1 MIYIIAQYVHK
12 AIEAATPWL
21 VGTAAGFF
29 VLWLI
34 MLCYKAKP
42 FAKELKWF
50 FSLTPLHKFVVICTV
65 SFFTLWG
72 GSKERGIL
80 PSGLI
85 DDISATV
92 SRVAETVQPR
102 SLPEDISTKALAVTD
117 FAVDTPNQTVTMEV
131 TCATNLFDYT
141 DSRYLDVFMS
151 TNLANNHYLWIRD
164 FPMPVGT
171 NSHVVSIS
179 ESADDTESQ
188 TAFTNAFGDKA
199 FFIVGA
205 DIDSDGDG
213 LTDTYETRT
222 SFTNPLK
229 ADTDGD
235 GIPDGQELSSW
246 IGTNPLLYD
255 TDGDGVGDGD
265 EIAAGSNPLTGDSDG
280 DGLSDAAELGSMTAC
295 VDDNFLWFDLSDATG
310 LIESS
315 STSYGEWPIALS
327 QAHVINDTS
336 YTNAM
341 VQLDGTVHLLCPTNV
356 NGRASECDYG
366 TLSNSQYSS
375 SHVTIALCGT
385 SLYAKTDEW
394 GSQILHGAV
403 QSDGKD
409 YTVVEYR
416 NIGLY
421 YSDTNELITCQLI
434 IPHSETNTI
443 YVSYLCASN
452 TFRSVEMVVGVQ
464 CGWMPSIRDG
474 EDYYNLSWPI
484 TADFPSDGLTIKYSI
499 GTFTDPAKADTDGD
513 GLSDRAEITIHGTNP
528 LNPDT
533 DGDGLFDG
541 DEIAVSANPHVPD
554 TDGDGLQD
562 GTETEF
568 GSDPLVPDTD
578 EDGIDDFI
586 EYRIGSNPTTAH
598 SDEDGWSDLEELGYV
613 AELPQGEFLWLDLS
627 EGQNLLGNN
636 ATINSGSWP
645 ITMGGDFYVNEV
657 CHTNARVCLDGMVYL
672 LNPTNS
678 SSSNYS
684 DGFNYSGGFSNS
696 NFSETHTV
704 LSGYNANMYAK
715 SAWGSALL
723 HGTVSTNGHA
733 YKVVEY
739 RNIGHYSYQNTND
752 VLLTYQL
759 IFPMHETNVFY
770 VSYLHGDALV
780 ETFNPLVGMQCPT
793 MKSIVYPNQKY
804 SLSWRMRPG
813 VFDAPLT
820 LKFFIG
826 TGTHP
831 AKTDTDEDGLS
842 DSDEIL
848 VHRTN
853 PRIPDCDGDGLFDGA
868 EIISGTN
875 PFVTDS
881 DGDGIPD
888 GWEVQNGLNPH
899 IDDSSADSDSDGLS
913 NFYEYWNSTDPYA
926 PDTDY
931 DELPDVVEA
940 ACLSTSA
947 DIPWFDMTGATTIS
961 PNSDVG
967 SALYACELPFT
978 NRIAALTVSLAVADV
993 NGLVYLGNV
1002 ATTNGLYSK
1011 TSGQDMAGDRSF
1023 PSIAVAPYWTNLKL
1037 RTLLG
1042 SAISHKNV
1050 NHFGQ
1055 NYFVLQYS
1063 RIGTS
1068 SGSSNNE
1075 VSFQVSIPETSP
1087 SNIVYVKYGT
1097 LVDGRGNSSSY
1108 NVSVGAQAFD
1118 NLAKLPVSYA
1128 VPDQTPITNG
1138 MAIAYHFGCGSS
1150 PVQEDTDED
1159 GVRDDVEL
1167 LHGSN
1172 PRNAD
1177 TDGDGMNDEWEI
1189 QYGTDPCSA
1198 LGRDGP
1204 DGDFD
1209 GDYLSND
1216 KEREYETNMSVPDT
1230 DNDGVV
1236 DGLETG
1242 SIFVTNAI
1250 PWLVFDEYE
1259 DVTTAITGNSWR
1271 CVSCPTPVPLHIQG
1285 EVITNLTISANGI
1298 VFLNKS
1304 GYANSGNTTSGSN
1317 FSRPI
1322 DGDSLVLAPYLHY
1335 AYIRSDVPGRQTTV
1349 KYGTA
1354 TYNGEGFLLVE
1365 YLNSYY
1371 DTSLS
1376 QTNSISFQ
1384 MAIPTNCPDRAYSRY
1399 LDVVGQY
1406 MDGRKASIG
1415 MQTFDGKWLHSWC
1428 YNSRGKVRDGLALEF
1443 LFGDN
1448 SNPLVADSDDDGL
1461 SDGQEVSIGTSP
1473 AKKDTDGDGL
1483 SDGWE
1488 VQHNLDP
1495 LSIYGDDGDAGDP
1508 DGDGVDNLNE
1518 CNMGTNPNAADS
1530 DNDGLSD
1537 GEEAVCVSFA
1547 TPLPWLEFTT
1557 ITNLTGAIADSYGC
1571 ITIDLPSPVAIQHEI
1586 VTNITIDVDGV
1597 VFFNKAGYMNPEWT
1611 SRPDNFDDGIVN
1623 VNCLTVAPYW
1633 DWFFMS
1639 DEAAPSSVK
1648 LGTATVGVTGYYVLE
1663 CKHLYSDLN
1672 SCRTNSISFQVAF
1685 PTGRVDRIHVR
1696 YADLV
1701 GDELDGRYAL
1711 IGFQSFD
1718 AVEGVTYCSSDRN
1731 MVYEGLGLTFIVGY
1745 GSDPAKADTD
1755 GDGIADNIELWT
1767 HGSDPRFDDTDGDGL
1782 SDPDEITLG
1791 TSIRNPDSDGD
1802 GLLDGWEI
1810 ANGFNPLSQP
1820 NEGEADGDADGDV
1833 LTNLQEQVLGSNPR
1847 NPDTDGDELPD
1858 KQETTHGTDIHNP
1871 DTDNDGLTDKQEVNL
1886 GYDPLDPDM
1895 DRDGMPDGWEASHG
1909 LDPRNSARANGAF
1922 GDPDR
1927 DGLSNIDEY
1936 LNGTDPRSPDTDGDG
1951 VSDRIEVE
1959 RGADP
1964 TDPSDGGQ
1972 APPSELFRTLTFNI
1986 YGDWAAW
1993 EMQIEGLGPEDTRT
2007 RRISMGA
2014 PAASETSTM
2023 KMRKG
2028 NSYRLSM
2035 RWLNCDGH
2043 DDDMSPWYCWQALI
2057 DGLPSQASFDHNY
2070 SEGICVRLPQRNNI
2084 VVGDGWI
2091 AENEDGLLTSH
2102 VHASRRNS
2110 YGGPGAGNV
2119 AQGLS
2124 ATLYVLDDPKL
2135 IPDYDRNGR
2144 IDSED
2149 EAIYDAGQTTFRFW
2163 VNNDKDT
2170 GDVNESKYDRP
2181 GAGSNGQDGM
2191 VNGRGDLLDFT
2202 PVLLDVSGVFPPGTP
2217 NSIKECVSWKLE
2229 SSVVNAVWT
2238 SLSASDAGSFHKAE
2252 DAGATFGPRLSQN
2265 AYDATVTNL
2274 IGGVELPDGFARI
2287 MQNAGGKGVV
2297 MIEGR
2302 ASGKDLKLKGY
2313 IDGDSTAVGS
2323 EGKLDVEISS
2333 VEDMYRYV
2341 TLRGAHNKPNFV
2353 VKIPG
2358 RPQNLMDNSKDLDV
2372 FFTHGFN
2379 VSESEAHAWGSE
2391 VFKRLWQS
2399 GSNARFW
2406 MFTWSGDY
2414 NWISHWFNGLHYQQ
2428 DVYQALKTGAALKA
2442 FVEEAQP
2449 DSSKRILMTQSL
2461 GNMVAC
2467 EALRL
2472 GLTVNK
2478 YFMFNAAVASEAVDG
2493 TLQATTAND
2502 NGYQKYVPSDWYGY
2516 TNLCW
2521 AANWYKWFNNDATDA
2536 RGKIG
2541 WPEYFST
2548 AIGNAQSI
2556 YNYYSTGDEVFAETS
2571 GTPWALEGMSVSFAN
2586 YAWQKQEVLK
2596 GSGGPGG
2603 TAYGGWCFHNWVV
2616 HELEIGIGGFSQ
2628 YVDKTYK
2635 YSASEA
2641 NAMVANGSVTN
2652 TPVFNRDADEMFD
2665 RNAPINDQRLCLAKY
2680 VPAVSSAIGGID
2692 LEMSTIANDDLNSSK
2707 YRHGWGRPTS
2717 DNVSFWLHSDMK
2729 DMAYFYVYPLYD
2741 ELVNEKGILR

>member
-1 MIYIIAQYVHK
+1 MELIAQSVQK
-12 AIEAATPWL
+12 AVAAITPWL
-21 VGTAAGFF
+21 VGTAAGLF
-29 VLWLI
+29 VLWLAMI
-34 MLCYKAKP
+34 CCKAKP

-50 FSLTPLHKFVVICTV
+50 LNLTPLHKFVVICTV

-85 DDISATV
+85 DDISSTMT
-92 SRVAETVQPR
+92 RVVETIQPR
-102 SLPEDISTKALAVTD
+102 SLPEDISTNALAVTD

-141 DSRYLDVFMS
+141 DSRYLDIFMS
-151 TNLANNHYLWIRD
+151 TNFVNNHYLWIRD
-164 FPMPVGT
+164 FSMPVGT

-179 ESADDTESQ
+179 ESAGDTESQ
-188 TAFTNAFGDKA
+188 AAFTNAFGDKA

-246 IGTNPLLYD
+246 IGTNPLFYD

-265 EIAAGSNPLTGDSDG
+265 EIAAGSNPLSCDSDG

-327 QAHVINDTS
+327 QAHVINDIS

-341 VQLDGTVHLLCPTNV
+341 VQLDGTIHLLCPTNV
-356 NGRASECDYG
+356 NGWACECDSG

-394 GSQILHGAV
+394 GSQILHGTV

-499 GTFTDPAKADTDGD
+499 GTFTDPARADTDGD
-513 GLSDRAEITIHGTNP
+513 GMSDLAEITIHGTDP
-528 LNPDT
+528 INPDT
-533 DGDGLFDG
+533 DGDGLGDG
-541 DEIAVSANPHVPD
+541 DEIAASTNPHIPD
-554 TDGDGLQD
+554 TDGDGLPD

-578 EDGIDDFI
+578 EDGVDDFI

-613 AELPQGEFLWLDLS
+613 AELPQEEFMWLDLS
-627 EGQNLLGNN
+627 EGQNLLGNS
-636 ATINSGSWP
+636 ATINSGSWT
-645 ITMGGDFYVNEV
+645 IAMGGDFYVNEV

-696 NFSETHTV
+696 NFSATHTV

-770 VSYLHGDALV
+770 VSYLHGDAMF

-793 MKSIVYPNQKY
+793 MKSIAYPNQKY
-804 SLSWRMRPG
+804 SLSWRMRLG
-813 VFDAPLT
+813 IFDAPLT

-913 NFYEYWNSTDPYA
+913 NFYEYWNSTDPYV

-940 ACLSTSA
+940 AWLSTSA

-978 NRIAALTVSLAVADV
+978 NRIAALMVSLAVADV
-993 NGLVYLGNV
+993 NGLVYLGNA
-1002 ATTNGLYSK
+1002 ATTNGLSSK

-1023 PSIAVAPYWTNLKL
+1023 PSIAIAPYWTNLKL
-1037 RTLLG
+1037 RTSLG
-1042 SAISHKNV
+1042 SAISHKKV
-1050 NHFGQ
+1050 NHSGQ

-1128 VPDQTPITNG
+1128 VPDQTPVTNG
-1138 MAIAYHFGCGSS
+1138 MSIAYHFGCGSS

-1198 LGRDGP
+1198 WGRDGS

-1285 EVITNLTISANGI
+1285 EVVTDLTISANGI

-1322 DGDSLVLAPYLHY
+1322 DGNSLVLAPYLQD

-1415 MQTFDGKWLHSWC
+1415 MQTFNGKWLHSWC
-1428 YNSRGKVRDGLALEF
+1428 YHAEGKVEDGLALEF
-1443 LFGDN
+1443 LFGTN
-1448 SNPLVADSDDDGL
+1448 SDPHSTDTDEDGL
-1461 SDGQEVSIGTSP
+1461 PDGQELTMGLSP
-1473 AKKDTDGDGL
+1473 AKSDTDGDGL
-1483 SDGWE
+1483 PDGWE
-1488 VQHNLDP
+1488 VQYGFDP
-1495 LSIYGDDGDAGDP
+1495 LSVLGDYGDSGDP
-1508 DGDGVDNLNE
+1508 DGDGLDNFNE
-1518 CNMGTNPNAADS
+1518 YGMGTNPNAPDT
-1530 DNDGLSD
+1530 DGDGLLD
-1537 GEEAVCVSFA
+1537 GEEVVCVSFA
-1547 TPLPWLEFTT
+1547 SPLPWLEFTT
-1557 ITNLTGAIADSYGC
+1557 ITNLTDVLAQSYGC
-1571 ITIDLPSPVAIQHEI
+1571 LTVDLPSPITVQREA
-1586 VTNITIDVDGV
+1586 VTNITIDANGV
-1597 VFFNKAGYMNPEWT
+1597 VFFNKAGYVNPGWT
-1611 SRPDNFDDGIVN
+1611 DMPNDFDSEIADP
-1623 VNCLTVAPYW
+1623 NCFTVASYW
-1633 DWFFMS
+1633 NYGLSMS
-1639 DEAAPSSVK
+1639 DEATPSSVC
-1648 LGTATVGVTGYYVLE
+1648 LGTASVGTNEYYVLQFLN
-1663 CKHLYSDLN
+1663 LYQDL
-1672 SCRTNSISFQVAF
+1672 SYYETNSISFQVAF
-1685 PTGRVDRIHVR
+1685 PTGQVDKIHVR
-1696 YADLV
+1696 YADVV
-1701 GDELDGRYAL
+1701 GDEMDGRYAL
-1711 IGFQSFD
+1711 IGCQSFD
-1718 AVEGVTYCSSDRN
+1718 ARETVTHCSFEQGKVNDG
-1731 MVYEGLGLTFIVGY
+1731 MGLCFAVGY
-1745 GSDPAKADTD
+1745 GSDPTKADTD
-1755 GDGIADNIELWT
+1755 GDGIADNIEVWT

-1782 SDPDEITLG
+1782 SDPEEITLG
-1791 TSIRNPDSDGD
+1791 TSIRNPDCDGD

-1820 NEGEADGDADGDV
+1820 NEGEADGDADGDG
-1833 LTNLQEQVLGSNPR
+1833 LTNLQEQALGSNPR

-1871 DTDNDGLTDKQEVNL
+1871 DTDNDGLTDKQELDL

-1895 DRDGMPDGWEASHG
+1895 DRDGMPDGWEAAHG
-1909 LDPRNSARANGAF
+1909 LDPRNSARGNGAF

-1936 LNGTDPRSPDTDGDG
+1936 LNGTDPRCPDTDGDG
-1951 VSDRIEVE
+1951 VPDDVEVE
-1959 RGADP
+1959 QESDP
-1964 TDPSDGGQ
+1964 TDTSDDGQ
-1972 APPSELFRTLTFNI
+1972 TQEPERFRSLTFNI
-1986 YGDWAAW
+1986 WGDYAAW
-1993 EMQIEGLGPEDTRT
+1993 EMTIEGLGPKDTRT
-2007 RRISMGA
+2007 RRINMGA
-2014 PAASETSTM
+2014 PNAAETSTL

-2043 DDDMSPWYCWQALI
+2043 DDNMSPWYCWQAQI
-2057 DGLPSQASFDHNY
+2057 DGLPMQASFDHNY
-2070 SEGICVRLPQRNNI
+2070 SEGVCVRLPQRNNI
-2084 VVGDGWI
+2084 VVGNGWI
-2091 AENEDGLLTSH
+2091 ADNEDGLLTSH
-2102 VHASRRNS
+2102 VHASRRDS
-2110 YGGPGAGNV
+2110 HGGPGAGNV

-2124 ATLYVLDDPKL
+2124 ATLYVLDDPMVV
-2135 IPDYDRNGR
+2135 PDYDRNGK
-2144 IDSED
+2144 INDD
-2149 EAIYDAGQTTFRFW
+2149 DIAIAEAGNKTLRFW
-2163 VNNDKDT
+2163 INDDNDS
-2170 GDVNESKYDRP
+2170 GDLNEGKRDRP
-2181 GAGSNGQDGM
+2181 GAGKNGRDEN
-2191 VNGRGDLLDFT
+2191 VNGRSDLIDFT
-2202 PVLLDVSGVFPPGTP
+2202 PVLLDVSKVFPPGTP
-2217 NSIKECVSWKLE
+2217 DSIKEIVSWKLE

-2238 SLSASDAGSFHKAE
+2238 SLSATNAGAFHKT
-2252 DAGATFGPRLSQN
+2252 DCGATFGPSLSQN
-2265 AYDATVTNL
+2265 VHEAIVTKL
-2274 IGGVELPDGFARI
+2274 AGGKKLSDEFAR
-2287 MQNAGGKGVV
+2287 MMRDAGGKGVV
-2297 MIEGR
+2297 MIEGC
-2302 ASGKDLKLKGY
+2302 ASGSSLKLKGY
-2313 IDGDSTAVGS
+2313 IDDAQTAAV
-2323 EGKLDVEISS
+2323 EGELKINVSPVE
-2333 VEDMYRYV
+2333 EMYRWMN
-2341 TLRGAHNKPNFV
+2341 LRMVCGDASGRSSCLDEPTNRPDAECDGRHFLFVHGYNVNFQSAR
-2353 VKIPG
+2353 G
-2358 RPQNLMDNSKDLDV
+2358 WSAEM
-2372 FFTHGFN
+2372 
-2379 VSESEAHAWGSE
+2379 
-2391 VFKRLWQS
+2391 FKRLWQA
-2399 GSNARFW
+2399 GSRS
-2406 MFTWSGDY
+2406 MFTAVDWYGNESQIWAGVPFLGGESLNYYINVCHALDSAPNFSTAVNALPGDKVMLA
-2414 NWISHWFNGLHYQQ
+2414 H
-2428 DVYQALKTGAALKA
+2428 
-2442 FVEEAQP
+2442 
-2449 DSSKRILMTQSL
+2449 SL
-2461 GNMVAC
+2461 GNMLVS
-2467 EALRL
+2467 EAAKSYLLNYSRYYML
-2472 GLTVNK
+2472 
-2478 YFMFNAAVASEAVDG
+2478 NAAVPIEAYDSTSMAQEMIEHGWTDVSPEKWAARWYEIFHNTADSRRHLKWKGRFAGIHDAINCYSPTEEVLNNATATGWSGVWSVQELFKG
-2493 TLQATTAND
+2493 TAALHLVPGNCEGGWGY
-2502 NGYQKYVPSDWYGY
+2502 NGEH
-2516 TNLCW
+2516 TNL
-2521 AANWYKWFNNDATDA
+2521 AGLLTDFAKTNVFSDTELIMSPIFRKFDNATLHQTN
-2536 RGKIG
+2536 RI
-2541 WPEYFST
+2541 
-2548 AIGNAQSI
+2548 SI
-2556 YNYYSTGDEVFAETS
+2556 SQTELNKVMGDGIPA
-2571 GTPWALEGMSVSFAN
+2571 VSFAAGRNPIGDAVMEDYN
-2586 YAWQKQEVLK
+2586 YQGL
-2596 GSGGPGG
+2596 PRPN
-2603 TAYGGWCFHNWVV
+2603 GWPRREN
-2616 HELEIGIGGFSQ
+2616 E
-2628 YVDKTYK
+2628 
-2635 YSASEA
+2635 
-2641 NAMVANGSVTN
+2641 
-2652 TPVFNRDADEMFD
+2652 
-2665 RNAPINDQRLCLAKY
+2665 
-2680 VPAVSSAIGGID
+2680 
-2692 LEMSTIANDDLNSSK
+2692 
-2707 YRHGWGRPTS
+2707 
-2717 DNVSFWLHSDMK
+2717 WLHSDIAK
-2729 DMAYFYVYPLYD
+2729 VAYFYVYDFFDKLT
-2741 ELVNEKGILR
+2741 K

>member
-1 MIYIIAQYVHK
+1 MELIVQSVQK
-12 AIEAATPWL
+12 AVATITPWL
-21 VGTAAGFF
+21 VGTAVGFF

-50 FSLTPLHKFVVICTV
+50 FSLTPWHKFIVVCV
-65 SFFTLWG
+65 FSFFTLWG

-85 DDISATV
+85 DDISSTMT
-92 SRVAETVQPR
+92 RVVEAVQPR
-102 SLPEDISTKALAVTD
+102 SLPEEISTNALAVTE

-141 DSRYLDVFMS
+141 DSRYLDIFMS

-164 FPMPVGT
+164 FPMPMGT

-179 ESADDTESQ
+179 ESAGDTESQ

-235 GIPDGQELSSW
+235 GIPDGLELSSW

-295 VDDNFLWFDLSDATG
+295 VDDNFLWFGLSDATG

-327 QAHVINDTS
+327 QAHVINDIS

-341 VQLDGTVHLLCPTNV
+341 VQFDGTVHLLCPTNV
-356 NGRASECDYG
+356 NGWASECDYG

-403 QSDGKD
+403 RSDGKD

-416 NIGLY
+416 NIGLQY
-421 YSDTNELITCQLI
+421 YSDTKELITCQLI

-452 TFRSVEMVVGVQ
+452 TFRSVEMVAGVQ
-464 CGWMPSIRDG
+464 CGWMPSPRDG

-484 TADFPSDGLTIKYSI
+484 AADFPPDGLTIKYSI
-499 GTFTDPAKADTDGD
+499 GMFTDPTKADTDGD
-513 GLSDRAEITIHGTNP
+513 GLSDRAEISVHGTNP

-533 DGDGLFDG
+533 DGDGLGDG
-541 DEIAVSANPHVPD
+541 EEIASSTNPHIPD

-578 EDGIDDFI
+578 EDGVDDFI

-598 SDEDGWSDLEELGYV
+598 SDEDGWSDLEELGYI
-613 AELPQGEFLWLDLS
+613 AELPQEEFMWLDLS

-636 ATINSGSWP
+636 VTINSGSWP
-645 ITMGGDFYVNEV
+645 IAMGGDFYVNEV

-684 DGFNYSGGFSNS
+684 DGFNYGGGFSNS
-696 NFSETHTV
+696 NFSATHTA

-715 SAWGSALL
+715 TAWGSALL
-723 HGTVSTNGHA
+723 HGTVSTNGHT

-770 VSYLHGDALV
+770 VSYLHGDALF

-804 SLSWRMRPG
+804 SLSWKMRPG

-831 AKTDTDEDGLS
+831 AKTDTDGDGLS

-875 PFVTDS
+875 PFVPDS

-899 IDDSSADSDSDGLS
+899 VDDSCADSDSDGLS

-940 ACLSTSA
+940 AWLSTSA
-947 DIPWFDMTGATTIS
+947 GIPWFDMTGATTIS
-961 PNSDVG
+961 PNTDVG

-978 NRIAALTVSLAVADV
+978 NRIAALAVSLAVADV
-993 NGLVYLGNV
+993 NGLIYLGNS
-1002 ATTNGLYSK
+1002 ATTNGLSSK
-1011 TSGQDMAGDRSF
+1011 TSGQDMAGCRSF
-1023 PSIAVAPYWTNLKL
+1023 PSIAIAPYWTNLKL
-1037 RTLLG
+1037 RTSLG
-1042 SAISHKNV
+1042 SAISHKKV
-1050 NHFGQ
+1050 NHSGQ

-1068 SGSSNNE
+1068 SGSPNNE

-1128 VPDQTPITNG
+1128 VPDQTPVTNG
-1138 MAIAYHFGCGSS
+1138 MAIAYHFGCGSD
-1150 PVQEDTDED
+1150 PVQDDTDDD
-1159 GVRDDVEL
+1159 GVRDDIEL

-1189 QYGTDPCSA
+1189 QNGTDPCFA
-1198 LGRDGP
+1198 WGRDGP

-1242 SIFVTNAI
+1242 SVFVTNAI

-1259 DVTTAITGNSWR
+1259 DVTTAITSNYWR
-1271 CVSCPTPVPLHIQG
+1271 CVSCPIPVPLHIQG
-1285 EVITNLTISANGI
+1285 EVVTNLTISANGI

-1322 DGDSLVLAPYLHY
+1322 DGNSLVLAPYLHY
-1335 AYIRSDVPGRQTTV
+1335 AYIRSDIPGRRTTV

-1384 MAIPTNCPDRAYSRY
+1384 MAIPTKCPDRAYSRY

-1428 YNSRGKVRDGLALEF
+1428 YNSRGKVGDGLALEF
-1443 LFGDN
+1443 LFGVN

-1483 SDGWE
+1483 PDGWE
-1488 VQHNLDP
+1488 VQHNLNP
-1495 LSIYGDDGDAGDP
+1495 SSICGNDGDAGDP

-1518 CNMGTNPNAADS
+1518 YEMGTNPNAADTDS
-1530 DNDGLSD
+1530 DGLSD

-1547 TPLPWLEFTT
+1547 TPLPWLEFTM
-1557 ITNLTGAIADSYGC
+1557 ITNLTGAIADSSGC

-1597 VFFNKAGYMNPEWT
+1597 VFFNKAGYVNPEWT
-1611 SRPDNFDDGIVN
+1611 SRPDDFDDGIAN

-1663 CKHLYSDLN
+1663 YKHLYRNLN
-1672 SCRTNSISFQVAF
+1672 SYETNSISFQVAF

-1701 GDELDGRYAL
+1701 GDELDGRCAL

-1731 MVYEGLGLTFIVGY
+1731 MVYEDLGLTFVVGY
-1745 GSDPAKADTD
+1745 GSDPTKADTD
-1755 GDGIADNIELWT
+1755 GDGIADNIEVWA

-1782 SDPDEITLG
+1782 SDQDEITFG

-1820 NEGEADGDADGDV
+1820 NEGEADGDADGDG

-1858 KQETTHGTDIHNP
+1858 KQETTHGTDILNP

-1936 LNGTDPRSPDTDGDG
+1936 LNGTNPHSPDTDGDG

-1972 APPSELFRTLTFNI
+1972 TPPPELFRTLTFNI

-1993 EMQIEGLGPEDTRT
+1993 EMQIDGLGPEDTRT
-2007 RRISMGA
+2007 RCISMGA
-2014 PAASETSTM
+2014 PDAAETSTL

-2043 DDDMSPWYCWQALI
+2043 DDNMSPWYCWQALI
-2057 DGLPSQASFDHNY
+2057 DGLPGQASFDHNY
-2070 SEGICVRLPQRNNI
+2070 SEGICARLPQRNNI
-2084 VVGDGWI
+2084 VVGNGWI

-2110 YGGPGAGNV
+2110 HGGSGAGNV

-2124 ATLYVLDDPKL
+2124 ATLYVLDDPSVV
-2135 IPDYDRNGR
+2135 PDYDRNGKINDDD
-2144 IDSED
+2144 IDIA
-2149 EAIYDAGQTTFRFW
+2149 EAGNTTFRFW
-2163 VNNDKDT
+2163 INDDNDSGDLNEGKKDC
-2170 GDVNESKYDRP
+2170 P
-2181 GAGSNGQDGM
+2181 GAGKNGQDKK
-2191 VNGRGDLLDFT
+2191 VNGRSDLLDFT
-2202 PVLLDVSGVFPPGTP
+2202 PVLLDVSKVFPPGTP
-2217 NSIKECVSWKLE
+2217 DFIKERVSWKLE

-2238 SLSASDAGSFHKAE
+2238 SLPAANAGAFHKT
-2252 DAGATFGPRLSQN
+2252 DCGATFGPSLSQN
-2265 AYDATVTNL
+2265 AHEAIVTKL
-2274 IGGVELPDGFARI
+2274 AGGKELPDGFAQI
-2287 MQNAGGKGVV
+2287 MQDAGGKGVV
-2297 MIEGR
+2297 MIEGC
-2302 ASGKDLKLKGY
+2302 ASGSSLKLKGY
-2313 IDGDSTAVGS
+2313 IDDAQTAAV
-2323 EGKLDVEISS
+2323 EGELKINISS
-2333 VEDMYRYV
+2333 VEEMYRWMN
-2341 TLRGAHNKPNFV
+2341 LRMVCGDASGRSSCLDEPTNRPDAECDGRHFV
-2353 VKIPG
+2353 FV
-2358 RPQNLMDNSKDLDV
+2358 
-2372 FFTHGFN
+2372 HGYN
-2379 VSESEAHAWGSE
+2379 VNYRSARGWSAEM
-2391 VFKRLWQS
+2391 FKRLWQA
-2399 GSNARFW
+2399 GSQS
-2406 MFTWSGDY
+2406 MFTAVDWYGNESQIWPGVPFLGGESLDYYINVRHALDSAPNFSTAVNALSGDKVMLA
-2414 NWISHWFNGLHYQQ
+2414 H
-2428 DVYQALKTGAALKA
+2428 
-2442 FVEEAQP
+2442 
-2449 DSSKRILMTQSL
+2449 SL
-2461 GNMVAC
+2461 GNMLVS
-2467 EALRL
+2467 EAAKSYLL
-2472 GLTVNK
+2472 NYTK
-2478 YFMFNAAVASEAVDG
+2478 YYMLNAAVPIEAYDG
-2493 TLQATTAND
+2493 TSMAREMIEHGWTDISPEKWAARWYENFHDPADLRRDLKWKGRFAGIHHAVNCYSLTEEVLNNATT
-2502 NGYQKYVPSDWYGY
+2502 NGWGGVWSVQELFKGTSALHLAPGNCEGGWGY
-2516 TNLCW
+2516 NGERTNL
-2521 AANWYKWFNNDATDA
+2521 AGLLTDFAKTNVFSDTELIMSPIFRKFDNATLHQTNL
-2536 RGKIG
+2536 I
-2541 WPEYFST
+2541 S
-2548 AIGNAQSI
+2548 IAQTEL
-2556 YNYYSTGDEVFAETS
+2556 NKVMGDGIPA
-2571 GTPWALEGMSVSFAN
+2571 VSFAAGAN
-2586 YAWQKQEVLK
+2586 PIQNVLA
-2596 GSGGPGG
+2596 GSI
-2603 TAYGGWCFHNWVV
+2603 
-2616 HELEIGIGGFSQ
+2616 ELSPDGLPYWPS
-2628 YVDKTYK
+2628 K
-2635 YSASEA
+2635 
-2641 NAMVANGSVTN
+2641 
-2652 TPVFNRDADEMFD
+2652 R
-2665 RNAPINDQRLCLAKY
+2665 
-2680 VPAVSSAIGGID
+2680 
-2692 LEMSTIANDDLNSSK
+2692 IANQ
-2707 YRHGWGRPTS
+2707 RRQWH
-2717 DNVSFWLHSDMK
+2717 HSDICNV
-2729 DMAYFYVYPLYD
+2729 AFFYVNFIFNKI
-2741 ELVNEKGILR
+2741 VKGENQ